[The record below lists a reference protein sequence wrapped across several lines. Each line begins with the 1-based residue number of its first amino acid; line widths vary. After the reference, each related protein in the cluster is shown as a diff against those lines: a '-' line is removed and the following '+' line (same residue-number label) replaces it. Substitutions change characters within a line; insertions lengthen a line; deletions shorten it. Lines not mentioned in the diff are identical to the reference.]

1 MHTSAKF
8 CIKLNKVAAAQ
19 LRPPA
24 GLTAAHM
31 PSGHTYL
38 PLLTKAWLWGDNNN
52 KKITV
57 SITITITRRLY
68 IFVV

>member
-31 PSGHTYL
+31 PSGHTFLAYSPPFDESL
-38 PLLTKAWLWGDNNN
+38 
-52 KKITV
+52 
-57 SITITITRRLY
+57 
-68 IFVV
+68 VVG